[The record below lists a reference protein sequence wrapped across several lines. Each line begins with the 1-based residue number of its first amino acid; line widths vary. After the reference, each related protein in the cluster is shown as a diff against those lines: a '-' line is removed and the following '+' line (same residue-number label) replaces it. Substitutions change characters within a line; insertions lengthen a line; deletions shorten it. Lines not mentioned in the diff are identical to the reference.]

1 MNGQWRHLPGPARPI
16 AAAASDAVDA
26 AKARDTEAFT
36 EATNALGA
44 LDTAQVGLVLGTAL
58 RLIMED
64 LHPDGL
70 DGDDVREVL
79 TGSVRSAATWWADVD
94 PHVLLI
100 LLAGALGVHDPDEQ
114 ETPPKPDTVARHAAL
129 LLDHLLGAR
138 PLKHYL
144 DRAAYEIE
152 RTQLND

>member
-16 AAAASDAVDA
+16 AAATSDAVA
-26 AKARDTEAFT
+26 AAGARDTEAFAA
-36 EATNALGA
+36 ATNALGA
-44 LDTAQVGLVLGTAL
+44 IDPAQVGLVLGTVV
-58 RLIMED
+58 RLLMED

-79 TGSVRSAATWWADVD
+79 TASVRSAAVWQSDVD

-114 ETPPKPDTVARHAAL
+114 ETPPKPDALARHAVL
-129 LLDHLLGAR
+129 LLDHLLGKR
-138 PLKHYL
+138 PLESYL
-144 DRAAYEIE
+144 NRAAYEIE

>member
-1 MNGQWRHLPGPARPI
+1 MSGPWRPLPGPARPI
-16 AAAASDAVDA
+16 AAAASDAGGA
-26 AKARDTEAFT
+26 ARRRDVEAFDQ
-36 EATNALGA
+36 AIGVLGA
-44 LDTAQVGLVLGTAL
+44 LDAAQVGLVLGTAL

-70 DGDDVREVL
+70 DGDDVRQVL
-79 TGSVRSAATWWADVD
+79 TDSVRAAAAWQADVD

-100 LLAGALGVHDPDEQ
+100 VIAGALGVHDPDEQ
-114 ETPPKPDTVARHAAL
+114 NAPPTPAVLARHAAL
-129 LLDHLLGAR
+129 LLDHLLGPR
-138 PLKHYL
+138 PLDGYL

>member
-1 MNGQWRHLPGPARPI
+1 MNGQWRHLPVPARPI

-26 AKARDTEAFT
+26 AKARDAEAFT
-36 EATNALGA
+36 EAANVLGS
-44 LDTAQVGLVLGTAL
+44 LDAAQVGLVLGTVL

-79 TGSVRSAATWWADVD
+79 TGSVRSAAAWQADVD

-114 ETPPKPDTVARHAAL
+114 EAPPKPDAVARHAVL

-138 PLKHYL
+138 PLAVYI